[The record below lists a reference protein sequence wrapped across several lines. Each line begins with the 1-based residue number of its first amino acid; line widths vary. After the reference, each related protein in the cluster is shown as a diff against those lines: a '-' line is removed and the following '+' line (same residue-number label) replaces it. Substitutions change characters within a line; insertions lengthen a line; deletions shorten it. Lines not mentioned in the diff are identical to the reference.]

1 MSRPLRLLLLS
12 GWAMASVTAGAASH
26 CQGEEREVFS
36 CALRNG
42 KTVSICASPA
52 LSADAGYLQYR
63 YGRLGHV
70 ELEYP
75 SSRTGSQARFD
86 FESHRP
92 YQGEYESLGFEKDG
106 YRYSTYRV
114 LTSEP
119 GQKNRTASS
128 RRPICCAAPLTFR
141 RGWACRTS
149 SGNRDEPCR
158 AALALAISR
167 GRLQLHGQRLQAVA

>member
-119 GQKNRTASS
+119 GQKNRAGVTVYKLDADRIVPTAD
-128 RRPICCAAPLTFR
+128 LL
-141 RGWACRTS
+141 CRTPDVPQ
-149 SGNRDEPCR
+149 GMGLQDIIREPR
-158 AALALAISR
+158 
-167 GRLQLHGQRLQAVA
+167 